1 MTDEIR
7 AYGPGKFNTILDSAV
22 FNLAQDGVDEEL
34 ADQGYGWRG
43 KIVVDTTN
51 GWELGT
57 DVDNN
62 VPDPKLNPAEIE
74 FLNLQVG
81 CILTETTDGH
91 VDIEYFEDPEALQGR
106 WAEIESE
113 FAEFAGDEEAMDG
126 DPGDKDPGPE
136 GDDVPLVT
144 VDDQMLQEAK
154 ADGVFDAKNHGA
166 TVNDAPNIMRTEHWE
181 ETYGYTQATNPEKMG
196 LLIDAWRS
204 GVASATQSG
213 PEDSQAHL

>member
-43 KIVVDTTN
+43 KIVVDTVN
-51 GWELGT
+51 GYELGT

-62 VPDPKLNPAEIE
+62 VQDPRLNPAEIA

-81 CILTETTDGH
+81 AIIAETTDGH
-91 VDIEYFEDPEALQGR
+91 VDIEYFEDPEAFQNR

-126 DPGDKDPGPE
+126 DPGDTDPGPE
-136 GDDVPLVT
+136 SDDVPMPQ
-144 VDDQMLQEAK
+144 VDDEMLAQAK
-154 ADGVFDAKNHGA
+154 ADGVYDAQNHGA
-166 TVNDAPNIMRTEHWE
+166 TVNDAPDIMRTEHWQE
-181 ETYGYTQATNPEKMG
+181 AYGYNQGTNPEKMG

-204 GVASATQSG
+204 GVASATQGRPDS
-213 PEDSQAHL
+213 SQAPL